1 MKYLSIC
8 TIRFF
13 SLFFCR
19 LLSFT
24 IGIIFI
30 INDCSIFIEW
40 EVVSLNSIIIVITI
54 LLDWIRLIFISF
66 VLIISSLVIFYR
78 KEYIESDYKINRF
91 IILVLIFVTS
101 IILLIISPNLI
112 RILLGWDGLGL
123 VSYCL
128 VIYFQNVKS
137 YNAGML
143 TALSNRIGDVALL
156 LAIAWILNY
165 GSWNYIFYLEVIKSN
180 FDIIIIIS
188 LVILAAITKRAQI
201 PFSSWL
207 PAAIAAPTPV
217 SALVHSSTLVTAG
230 VYLLI
235 RFNILLRNTWIGN
248 LLLLLSGLTIF
259 IAGLGANYEFD
270 LKKII
275 ALSTLRQLG
284 LIMRILSIG
293 FYKLAFFH
301 LLTHALFKALL
312 FICAGAIIHNMNNTQ
327 DIRLIGSLSIIIP
340 LTSSCFNVANL
351 ALCGIPFLAGF
362 YSKDLILEIVSF
374 SYINLFSFFLFFF
387 STGLTVCYSFRLVFY
402 TITGDSN
409 FSSLNILNDEGWVIL
424 KSIIGL
430 LILRI
435 FGGSILRWLI
445 FPSPIV
451 IILPKTLKL
460 LTLFVCIIGGIV
472 GYLISNVSLFFINK
486 ALNNYKSSYF
496 LGSIWF
502 IPYIS
507 TYGIINYPLIV
518 GKLRVK
524 SFDQGWSEYFGGQQL
539 YYNLVKNSQLN
550 QILQNNNLKIYLLS
564 FIFWVIILYMYI
576 IYFYSN
582 SLYLEYDTEDVM
594 EINLI
599 FEYCEYFLVIYK
611 IKLFNFTMKM

>member
-8 TIRFF
+8 RIRFINLISISLTCFIF
-13 SLFFCR
+13 SLYF
-19 LLSFT
+19 LLNN
-24 IGIIFI
+24 IVY
-30 INDCSIFIEW
+30 FIEW
-40 EVVSLNSIIIVITI
+40 ELVSLNSSSIIITF
-54 LLDWIRLIFISF
+54 LFDWISLLFISF
-66 VLIISSLVIFYR
+66 VLIIASLVIYYR
-78 KEYIESDYKINRF
+78 KEYIIRDININRF
-91 IILVLIFVTS
+91 IILVLIFVLS
-101 IILLIISPNLI
+101 IILLIIRPNLI

-137 YNAGML
+137 YNAGIL

-165 GSWNYIFYLEVIKSN
+165 GSWNYVFYLEIMQN
-180 FDIIIIIS
+180 DIEIIIIGS

-235 RFNILLRNTWIGN
+235 RFNILLANSYLGQ

-259 IAGLGANYEFD
+259 IAGLGANFEFD

-275 ALSTLRQLG
+275 ALSTLSQLG
-284 LIMRILSIG
+284 LIIRILSIG
-293 FYKLAFFH
+293 FYKLAIFH

-312 FICAGAIIHNMNNTQ
+312 FICAGAIIHNINNSQ
-327 DIRLIGSLSIIIP
+327 DIRLIGGLRIHIP
-340 LTSSCFNVANL
+340 LTSACFNVSNL

-362 YSKDLILEIVSF
+362 YSKDIILEIVIIRN
-374 SYINLFSFFLFFF
+374 INIFSFFLYFF

-402 TITGDSN
+402 SMTGDLN
-409 FSSLNILNDEGWVIL
+409 CRRLNILNDEGWIIL
-424 KSIIGL
+424 RGILGL
-430 LILRI
+430 LIIRI
-435 FGGSILRWLI
+435 IGGRILNWLI
-445 FPSPIV
+445 FPSPYMIC
-451 IILPKTLKL
+451 LPLYIKL
-460 LTLFVCIIGGIV
+460 LILFVCVVGGIS
-472 GYLISNVSLFFINK
+472 GYLISLTKLFRLNKSLK
-486 ALNNYKSSYF
+486 NYNLVYF

-502 IPYIS
+502 MPYIR
-507 TYGIINYPLIV
+507 TYGIIFYPLNYGQIIV
-518 GKLRVK
+518 KR
-524 SFDQGWSEYFGGQQL
+524 FDQGWSEYFGGQQL
-539 YYNLVKNSQLN
+539 YQKLVNYS
-550 QILQNNNLKIYLLS
+550 QILNYIHNNNLKIYLLL
-564 FIFWVIILYMYI
+564 FVFWVLILFNFLIFLYL
-576 IYFYSN
+576 N

-599 FEYCEYFLVIYK
+599 FKYSEL
-611 IKLFNFTMKM
+611 N

>member
-1 MKYLSIC
+1 M
-8 TIRFF
+8 
-13 SLFFCR
+13 
-19 LLSFT
+19 
-24 IGIIFI
+24 
-30 INDCSIFIEW
+30 NDFRIFIEW
-40 EVVSLNSIIIVITI
+40 EVVSINSLIIVMRI
-54 LLDWIRLIFISF
+54 LLDWISLIFISF

-78 KEYIESDYKINRF
+78 KEYISRDYKINRF
-91 IILVLIFVTS
+91 ILLVLIFVTS

-137 YNAGML
+137 YNAGIL

-165 GSWNYIFYLEVIKSN
+165 GSWNYIFYLEAIYMDSR
-180 FDIIIIIS
+180 IILIGG

-235 RFNILLRNTWIGN
+235 RFNILLRISWLGN
-248 LLLLLSGLTIF
+248 LLLLLSGLTMF

-275 ALSTLRQLG
+275 ALSTLSQLG
-284 LIMRILSIG
+284 LIIRILSIG

-312 FICAGAIIHNMNNTQ
+312 FICAGAIIHNINNTQ
-327 DIRLIGSLSIIIP
+327 DIRLIGRLSLIIP
-340 LTSSCFNVANL
+340 ITSSCFNVANL

-362 YSKDLILEIVSF
+362 YSKDIILEIVSF
-374 SYINLFSFFLFFF
+374 SYINFFSFFLYFF
-387 STGLTVCYSFRLVFY
+387 STGLTVCYSFRLVY
-402 TITGDSN
+402 YSITGDSN
-409 FSSLNILNDEGWVIL
+409 FSSLNLLNDEGWVIL
-424 KSIIGL
+424 KRIIGL
-430 LILRI
+430 LLLRI
-435 FGGSILRWLI
+435 FGGRMLSWLI
-445 FPSPIV
+445 FSTPVV
-451 IILPKTLKL
+451 IILPLSLKL
-460 LTLFVCIIGGIV
+460 LTIFVCVVGGIV
-472 GYLISNVSLFFINK
+472 GYIISNISLYFVNK
-486 ALNNYKSSYF
+486 SLNNYNFSYF

-507 TYGIINYPLIV
+507 TYGIINFSLIL
-518 GKLRVK
+518 GKIRIK
-524 SFDQGWSEYFGGQQL
+524 TFDQGWSEYFGGQQL
-539 YYNLVKNSQLN
+539 YNNLVENSQLN

-564 FIFWVIILYMYI
+564 FIFWVIILYIYI
-576 IYFYSN
+576 ICF
-582 SLYLEYDTEDVM
+582 
-594 EINLI
+594 
-599 FEYCEYFLVIYK
+599 
-611 IKLFNFTMKM
+611 